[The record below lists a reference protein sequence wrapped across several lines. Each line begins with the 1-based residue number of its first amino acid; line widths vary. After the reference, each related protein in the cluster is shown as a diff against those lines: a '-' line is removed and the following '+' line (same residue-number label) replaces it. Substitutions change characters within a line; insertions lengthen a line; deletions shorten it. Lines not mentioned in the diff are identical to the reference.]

1 MIDPFITFVIHAES
15 LDDPQL
21 SLTVNSI
28 RQQTDMCWSLEV
40 KVVELPDI
48 LIVESFTHENP
59 RVTVSGQYSHSN
71 GGFRSTAMIVLPRGL
86 ELFPDACTE
95 IKNAFTDTELDIV
108 VAPTIFTPREWPQF
122 YEDSTQFFQ
131 SLICLRMQPGSDL
144 SPLIGEVRTPIGI
157 MRGDIPS
164 QPFDIRDVDFSET
177 RDSEIRST
185 HLAQLEAQ
193 IHILEL
199 QLQHQKLITQS
210 VSELSQNLIVARRR
224 VAAIETE
231 LMALRKSR
239 TWKLGRLLM
248 FPIWGLKSVRMRFKN
263 QN

>member
-1 MIDPFITFVIHAES
+1 MIDPFITFVIYAES

-21 SLTVNSI
+21 SLTINSI

-40 KVVELPDI
+40 RVVDLPDI
-48 LIVESFTHENP
+48 LDIESFTHDNP
-59 RVTVSGQYSHSN
+59 RVAVSEQYFNSN
-71 GGFRSTAMIVLPRGL
+71 GGFRSTAMTVLPRGL
-86 ELFPDACTE
+86 ELLPDACAEIKKAFADTE
-95 IKNAFTDTELDIV
+95 IDIV
-108 VAPTIFTPREWPQF
+108 VAPTIFTSREWTQF
-122 YEDSTQFFQ
+122 HEDSSQFFQ
-131 SLICLRMQPGSDL
+131 SLICLRMQPSPDL
-144 SPLIGEVRTPIGI
+144 SPLIAEIRTPIGI

-164 QPFDIRDVDFSET
+164 QPFDIRDVHFSET

-185 HLAQLEAQ
+185 HLAELEAQ

-199 QLQHQKLITQS
+199 QLQHQKHITQS
-210 VSELSQNLIVARRR
+210 VSDLSQNLIVARRR

-248 FPIWGLKSVRMRFKN
+248 FPIWGLKGVRMRFKN
-263 QN
+263 QI